1 MTRAKPGKVN
11 PAAAWQA
18 GFTSLAF
25 RKEQHM
31 NCILTLALVA
41 AAGYIGYRFGRR
53 VGYDEAM
60 SQGRRPCSYG

>member
-1 MTRAKPGKVN
+1 
-11 PAAAWQA
+11 
-18 GFTSLAF
+18 
-25 RKEQHM
+25 M

-60 SQGRRPCSYG
+60 SQEQRPCSYG